1 MPLNMPLNMPQKS
14 YWRSLSAVLTLASVL
29 MSCTNLSCTNHS
41 DVEPIKS
48 PSAEGEKT
56 SAGSGSR
63 PNIVFILTD
72 DLSWNLVAYM
82 PHVQQM
88 QKDGITFS
96 NYFVADSLCC
106 PSRSSIFTGRFP
118 HDTGIFTNDGE
129 DGGYLAFHSRG
140 LENETFANALSANG
154 YRTAI
159 LGKYLNGYQPKK
171 HARAPGWSSWAVA
184 GEGYDEFN
192 YQLREG
198 DNVVSHGAMAKD
210 YLTDVLSGAAVNFIR
225 QSEGQPFL
233 LEVATFAPHTPYV
246 PAPRDQN
253 ALPGLRAPRT
263 SAFDAEPDAEAPQWL
278 HGIPALSTG
287 DIEEIDRD
295 FRKRAQSVLA
305 VDAMIG
311 EIEAAVAA
319 IGQQNNTYFVFSSDN
334 GLHMGEHRLMP
345 GKMTAYDIDIHV
357 PLIVTGPKVP
367 AGITA
372 DETIENVDLCPT
384 FIEMA
389 GATPSPVIDG
399 HSFDELL
406 KGKPVKP
413 WRKASLIEHHG
424 PLLNPDDPDNP
435 HARSGN
441 PPSYEAL
448 RSSTELYV
456 EYNDGEKEYHALTSD
471 PDELHNTFSSLSPA
485 NKARLGAAL
494 SAMRECH
501 DSETCWNAQS
511 YLRPGHAATP
521 RTHSHRRRV

>member
-1 MPLNMPLNMPQKS
+1 MPQRIH
-14 YWRSLSAVLTLASVL
+14 WRSVCTVLSVAVFL
-29 MSCTNLSCTNHS
+29 MSCTNHAG
-41 DVEPIKS
+41 VEQVKS
-48 PSAEGEKT
+48 PNAEAEKK
-56 SAGSGSR
+56 SAGSDSR

-72 DLSWNLVAYM
+72 DLSWNLVPYM
-82 PHVQQM
+82 PHVQRM

-96 NYFVADSLCC
+96 NYFVTDSLCC
-106 PSRSSIFTGRFP
+106 PSRSSIFTGRYP
-118 HDTGIFTNDGE
+118 HDTGIFRNIGE
-129 DGGYLAFHSRG
+129 DGGYLAFHNRG
-140 LENETFANALSANG
+140 LENETFANALSAVG

-159 LGKYLNGYQPKK
+159 LGKYLNGYQPKQ
-171 HARAPGWSSWAVA
+171 HVRAPGWTSWTVA
-184 GEGYDEFN
+184 GDAYKEFN

-198 DNVVSHGAMAKD
+198 ENVVGYGTSPKD
-210 YLTDVLSGAAVNFIR
+210 YLTDVISGLAVNFIR

-246 PAPRDQN
+246 PAPRDLN

-263 SAFDAEPDAEAPQWL
+263 SAFDAEPDIEAPHWL
-278 HGIPALSTG
+278 HGIQALSTG

-311 EIEAAVAA
+311 EIEAAVTA

-367 AGITA
+367 GGITA
-372 DETIENVDLCPT
+372 DEVVENVDLCPT

-389 GATPSPVIDG
+389 GAPALPVVDG
-399 HSFDELL
+399 HSFNELL
-406 KGKPVKP
+406 KGKPAKQ
-413 WRKASLIEHHG
+413 WRKATLIEHHG
-424 PLLNPDDPDNP
+424 PLLDPDDPDNP

-448 RSSTELYV
+448 RSRTELYV
-456 EYNDGEKEYHALTSD
+456 EYNDGEREYHALTSD

-485 NKARLGAAL
+485 DKARLGVAL
-494 SAMRECH
+494 SAMRDCH
-501 DSETCWNAQS
+501 DSETCWNAGS
-511 YLRPGHAATP
+511 YLHPRHAAV
-521 RTHSHRRRV
+521 RRAHAHRRGV